1 MLRIRR
7 TEMTDKAKTLAAGGV
22 MLAVQAVVAWAAWLS
37 AWCMARNWS
46 EGLGS
51 VALPLPTD
59 IALRHALVIPTVSA
73 ILTVIV
79 VVLALQRGY
88 TVTQWLLSVAVAEIV
103 ALALFAV
110 AITMP
115 ALTITYRMGP

>member
-1 MLRIRR
+1 MNEKTRTIVAGAIML
-7 TEMTDKAKTLAAGGV
+7 LAQG
-22 MLAVQAVVAWAAWLS
+22 VVAWAVWLS

-59 IALRHALVIPTVSA
+59 IALRHGQAIPIVA
-73 ILTVIV
+73 AAFTVITV
-79 VVLALQRGY
+79 CAALRRKGSP
-88 TVTQWLLSVAVAEIV
+88 VAWLLSISLAEI
-103 ALALFAV
+103 LALSLFVV

-115 ALTITYRMGP
+115 ALTITYSLAP